1 VTKSEVRSRK
11 SEVTVEIRSS
21 FPRVVISLEDCD
33 LALEEADAAVGQEIH
48 RGRQRDHDQREW
60 RVNECHRNGR
70 DIDDNRDKI
79 FARHSPVQPLEFGF
93 VMMAADRRAQKKEGK
108 RARS

>member
-1 VTKSEVRSRK
+1 MISAKSKALHQRSKCKALDTPNTWNNWPAGDEVRSRK

-21 FPRVVISLEDCD
+21 FPGIVSSLEDCD

-70 DIDDNRDKI
+70 DIDDNRD
-79 FARHSPVQPLEFGF
+79 
-93 VMMAADRRAQKKEGK
+93 
-108 RARS
+108 